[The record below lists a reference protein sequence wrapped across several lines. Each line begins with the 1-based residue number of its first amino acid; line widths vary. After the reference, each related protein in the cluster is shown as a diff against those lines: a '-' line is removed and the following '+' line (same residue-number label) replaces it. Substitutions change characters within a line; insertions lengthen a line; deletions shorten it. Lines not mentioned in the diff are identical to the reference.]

1 MKIKRLTERNKD
13 GEAYFPACFSE
24 SGCGG
29 MMDSDCSSCDITTQ
43 ICERLAAYEDLGV
56 TPERIRA
63 MDSAYL
69 KKCIEV
75 NKLKNELEKRGGN
88 TNV

>member
-13 GEAYFPACFSE
+13 GEAYFPSCFGE

-29 MMDSDCSSCDITTQ
+29 MGGDCSNCDFTAQ

-75 NKLKNELEKRGGN
+75 NKLKNELEKREKA
-88 TNV
+88 